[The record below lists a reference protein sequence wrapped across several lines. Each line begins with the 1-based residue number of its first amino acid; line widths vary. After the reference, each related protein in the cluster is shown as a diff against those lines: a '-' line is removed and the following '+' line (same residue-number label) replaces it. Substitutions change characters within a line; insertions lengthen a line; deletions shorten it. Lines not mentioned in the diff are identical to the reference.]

1 VRKAEARL
9 PPGDETTIERVT
21 RRLAWVAGAIILFG
35 CGALISLDVI
45 TRAIFRRG
53 MVESFEL
60 SGYALAAAVGL
71 GAAFTVTSKSNIRVD
86 IALDLTPRPVRR
98 AFDLLAAVALA
109 VAAAALAWFCWGTLA
124 QSWSMDA
131 KSVSMLQTPMVL
143 PQGIWWAG
151 LAWFALVA
159 VLWPLVA
166 VIRLLRGDAAGFD
179 AAIGSLRVEE
189 EIAQSGAKPGE

>member
-1 VRKAEARL
+1 V
-9 PPGDETTIERVT
+9 V
-21 RRLAWVAGAIILFG
+21 
-35 CGALISLDVI
+35 

-86 IALDLTPRPVRR
+86 IAIDLLPRPVRR
-98 AFDLLAAVALA
+98 VFDLLAALALA
-109 VAAAALAWFCWGTLA
+109 VTAVALAWFCWGTVA
-124 QSWSMDA
+124 QSFQMDA
-131 KSVSMLQTPMVL
+131 KSVSQLQTPMVI

-151 LAWFALVA
+151 LAWFAVMA
-159 VLWPLVA
+159 VVVPLLA
-166 VIRLLRGDAAGFD
+166 VRRWLAGDTAGFD

-189 EIAQSGAKPGE
+189 EIVQSGTRPPE